1 VHCNDGL
8 ISSFRNGK
16 HTHTFTAIRD
26 GLATPALEAAEF
38 GFALSLLARSHITL
52 IISDITFLPQMFV
65 LVGVQHSVAV
75 ERLPSSER
83 ELQRLIAEAALED
96 VEDSVEENETSE
108 WVKRKKESKGKSST
122 RKAYTRDDVL
132 QDSLDMKVVSECN
145 AEMGAERQTS

>member
-1 VHCNDGL
+1 
-8 ISSFRNGK
+8 
-16 HTHTFTAIRD
+16 
-26 GLATPALEAAEF
+26 
-38 GFALSLLARSHITL
+38 
-52 IISDITFLPQMFV
+52 
-65 LVGVQHSVAV
+65 VQHSVAV

-108 WVKRKKESKGKSST
+108 WVKRKKESKEKSST